1 MIKFT
6 LLGLINIFGKD
17 YFYLAQVNGNIF
29 LFTLPKIFK
38 KLITFFRYKDDI
50 NDNEKWINCKL
61 LKNNPAFSSA
71 IFLSPAFKDRF
82 KSIKLSFSLVKKIS
96 LQLNKDRFSLPIKG
110 IDSTGYI
117 LDSLQRF
124 VPNFKIHKL
133 SSPLVFVC
141 SWLYVFNIIN
151 YLNWLEKFA
160 EKNKF
165 DSVLINHQFYMESGF
180 ISYYLNKKFK
190 TNIIHFS
197 VKNKYPVFVEPR
209 VKWFKKILDK
219 KLFESLS
226 TNEMI
231 KNEKKKFTPSNTC
244 VV

>member
-61 LKNNPAFSSA
+61 LKIILHFSSA

-124 VPNFKIHKL
+124 VPNLKFT
-133 SSPLVFVC
+133 
-141 SWLYVFNIIN
+141 N
-151 YLNWLEKFA
+151 YLHL
-160 EKNKF
+160 
-165 DSVLINHQFYMESGF
+165 
-180 ISYYLNKKFK
+180 
-190 TNIIHFS
+190 
-197 VKNKYPVFVEPR
+197 
-209 VKWFKKILDK
+209 
-219 KLFESLS
+219 
-226 TNEMI
+226 
-231 KNEKKKFTPSNTC
+231 
-244 VV
+244 